1 MNSYMTRNSTAD
13 LNKGKYS
20 TSTYSEMTQEQWTKL
35 EQEYNA
41 SLKEGEAPITP
52 IASL

>member
-1 MNSYMTRNSTAD
+1 MTRNSTAD
-13 LNKGKYS
+13 LNMPKCS
-20 TSTYSEMTQEQWTKL
+20 ASTYSEISQGQWAKL

-41 SLKEGEAPITP
+41 SLKDGETPITP